1 MNKHYS
7 ERSEYTS
14 TQNVDLLSLTRVYP
28 VTIDFHRETTSYPS
42 FRSIFK
48 DVTRM
53 NAHRIFA
60 AVVLLFVGTGQAP
73 AEGIDLAD
81 LAPARTLAYLELHD
95 PTAFARELHALFKGS
110 YLQQPGLLFARH
122 TTGRNK
128 INAEAFLFAWFGS
141 SEFLDE
147 LGDWKSSFI
156 ALTGFT
162 KGGEPELVGVMRT
175 GKSRMLPLAVRFA
188 LIEDGDF
195 HCIARVEG
203 VPIFQIGKA
212 EKTKRPEIAK
222 GLRLPTA
229 QLARLFHTPRKASLY
244 QVAWLDNM
252 PVEELDDKPEF
263 GCFVSLL
270 PGALA
275 FGTTPDV
282 LADAIRRLKGK
293 SVSPSLATTPAFRAA
308 APLRQPGLFAWS
320 DPPRLTGRINDLLR
334 RDLEATQDEIRRRP
348 AAKGEKR
355 DAVKLRAELRQ
366 AEIDHR
372 RETQEWTFF
381 QKAANPNGMTFA
393 AAAWSLHKGEWV
405 CRFDVRMRE
414 KQTSPLLDVSANR
427 TLSTELLQ
435 AVPGDT
441 FALFAVPLPDDA
453 AMLARAIKLA
463 DAYVAESGEDA
474 PLPSKALAEWEKRL
488 KLHLSRDVLGK
499 IRSMAVAVHWVEENG
514 ANVYPI
520 LVVEAKNESA
530 AKDLVAVL
538 PRLYGSIGVKQEP
551 QLHTLDSQRI
561 FSLTEEAVN
570 ANLEEPPAHY
580 GQRGKIVVLGWHRGR
595 VVATLHHMNDK
606 KDLLNLPRA
615 SATVEAEGP
624 VVALGLFSCR
634 QFLAHLTRIGSETGD
649 QDAGSRRLLAYLREM
664 SAPMATMP
672 PTVFGIK
679 RLPDG
684 LRVEFR
690 QSELPAATATVVD
703 MLLTWMLD
711 EETAKDGWFN
721 FGFVRPQAP
730 AVPAAG
736 PMGGNPFPPGVPAPV
751 PDLPVC
757 PD

>member
-1 MNKHYS
+1 
-7 ERSEYTS
+7 
-14 TQNVDLLSLTRVYP
+14 
-28 VTIDFHRETTSYPS
+28 
-42 FRSIFK
+42 
-48 DVTRM
+48 M
-53 NAHRIFA
+53 NAHRFFA
-60 AVVLLFVGTGQAP
+60 AAVLLFVGTGQAR
-73 AEGIDLAD
+73 AEEIDLAD
-81 LAPARTLAYLELHD
+81 LAPARTLAYVELHD
-95 PTAFARELHALFKGS
+95 PPALTRELHALFRGS
-110 YLQQPGLLFARH
+110 YLQQPALLFARH
-122 TTGRNK
+122 TKGRNK
-128 INAEAFLFAWFGS
+128 INAEAFAVAWFGS
-141 SEFLDE
+141 SEWLDE
-147 LGDWKSSFI
+147 IGDWQGGFL

-162 KGGEPELVGVMRT
+162 KGGEPEMVGMLRT
-175 GKSRMLPLAVRFA
+175 GKSRMLPLAARFA

-212 EKTKRPEIAK
+212 EKTKKPEIAK
-222 GLRLPTA
+222 GLHLPAA

-244 QVAWLDNM
+244 QVALLDNM

-275 FGTTPDV
+275 IGTTPDV
-282 LADAIRRLKGK
+282 LADTIRRLKGK
-293 SVSPSLATTPAFRAA
+293 SASPSLATTPAFRAA

-320 DPPRLTGRINDLLR
+320 DLPRLTGCINDLLR

-355 DAVKLRAELRQ
+355 DAVKLRAELRR

-372 RETQEWTFF
+372 RETQDWTFF
-381 QKAANPNGMTFA
+381 QKAANPNGMTYA

-414 KQTSPLLDVSANR
+414 KQTSPLLEVPADR

-453 AMLARAIKLA
+453 AMLARAMKLA
-463 DAYVAESGEDA
+463 DVYVAETDEES

-488 KLHLSRDVLGK
+488 KLRLSRDVLGK

-538 PRLYGSIGVKQEP
+538 PRLYGSIGAKKEP
-551 QLHTLDSQRI
+551 RIHTLDGQRV
-561 FSLTEEAVN
+561 FSLTDEAAN
-570 ANLEEPPAHY
+570 ANLEGPPAHY
-580 GQRGKIVVLGWHRGR
+580 GRRGKIVVLGWHRGR
-595 VVATLHHMNDK
+595 IAATLHRMNDK
-606 KDLLNLPRA
+606 KDLLSLPLA
-615 SATVEAEGP
+615 SATVDAEGP

-634 QFLAHLTRIGSETGD
+634 QLLAHLTRIGSETGN
-649 QDAGSRRLLAYLREM
+649 QDAGSRRLLSYLREM
-664 SAPMATMP
+664 SAPMTTMP

-690 QSELPAATATVVD
+690 QSELPTATATVVD

-711 EETAKDGWFN
+711 EEAAKDGWFH

-736 PMGGNPFPPGVPAPV
+736 PMGGNPLPPGVPAPV
-751 PDLPVC
+751 PAPPAPAPIKVESI
-757 PD
+757 PG